1 MPYDHLPRK
10 QMGLFPNSRPRR
22 SESFLAQLGL
32 RGWAQAGC
40 SHTATWWSL
49 PRAAQ
54 GHSSPPRLAPAH
66 LGLFQARRQTQWW
79 SLPRALLAA
88 ACLTGHKTWPGRDA
102 SSPSLLHL
110 LLHPLL
116 GIVVQ
121 ELWEE
126 FGD

>member
-22 SESFLAQLGL
+22 SESLLAWLGL

-49 PRAAQ
+49 PRAQ
-54 GHSSPPRLAPAH
+54 GHSGPRRLAPAH
-66 LGLFQARRQTQWW
+66 LGLFQARMQTQRW
-79 SLPRALLAA
+79 SLPRALLAG
-88 ACLTGHKTWPGRDA
+88 ACLTGHETWPGPDA
-102 SSPSLLHL
+102 S
-110 LLHPLL
+110 HPASFTFCFVL
-116 GIVVQ
+116 IVTQ
-121 ELWEE
+121 GLWEE